1 MYVCT
6 EFKELSAALETV
18 NTLRE
23 DQKSKN
29 TMRDTIEQLS
39 KLKDA
44 YQSQFYLQQEQQQQ
58 LPLSAANAQL
68 YAEQQLLPFSSGPEA
83 RVPSA
88 AAARPPGA
96 FPAGMGGG
104 MMVGGMLGSNVIDQ
118 LARALRDGDFGLQVC
133 CRLRTYADVC

>member
-133 CRLRTYADVC
+133 